1 MEKCRGAFLRSKAQW
16 TNESDKCTKYFL
28 NLEKIR
34 QKSNSIKEL
43 IDENEVVRNS
53 TEDLLEIHYNFYSK
67 SYLSVR
73 IEEESKKQF

>member
-1 MEKCRGAFLRSKAQW
+1 MEKCRCAFLRSKAQW

-53 TEDLLEIHYNFYSK
+53 TEDLLEIQYNFYSK
-67 SYLSVR
+67 SYVSVR
-73 IEEESKKQF
+73 IEEESKKEF